1 MFNEFCIAACTMHM
15 LFFTDWVAD
24 LDVRYMYGWSLI
36 VIMCLNI
43 FVNSLFIWYYLIKH
57 TWMVMQKVYKYLKW
71 LWKYLFGKSLIEET

>member
-1 MFNEFCIAACTMHM
+1 MHM

-43 FVNSLFIWYYLIKH
+43 FINTLFIWYYLIKN
-57 TWMVMQKVYKYLKW
+57 TWMVL
-71 LWKYLFGKSLIEET
+71 